1 MSNINY
7 TWSRAPNNKNEV
19 SYGKEPDRVYLLYHS
34 LRRMSKKYHQTSSL
48 YKLKGKGGSYRA
60 TIIQENIIETFLEQL
75 NIKCNSL
82 NINIMCKFQKF
93 IGEITNYTNNVY
105 TITVGDKSVTIPYSV
120 MHKYPV
126 FPTSMMESGHL
137 KIGGNIH
144 LVKKD
149 EQTFYPDHETY
160 GISNSQEQI
169 HYVDGSYLLKDAKPL
184 KLECS
189 FNELLSKLSN
199 IMPSIPEGKRNEVL
213 QILVNQDLRDEEKQS
228 RLTSLVAFPLDFE
241 ESETLEK
248 KKSIFT
254 PANRS
259 KDENAQPK
267 EIVESIVAMCNTSE
281 QKPCKLIIGIDDK
294 TNLTNKLQDEIATRY
309 PNMDNIDEFQ
319 NTFLIPFIK
328 SYTYNNPLLL
338 SSLKYNWYSYHGD
351 LVLIIDINYRGA
363 PIVCKGGILP
373 YRCGSSKHCVEG
385 PDMVSMIV
393 KLSENID

>member
-7 TWSRAPNNKNEV
+7 PWRRAPNDEKEV
-19 SYGKEPDRVYLLYHS
+19 SYSIETDRVYLLYRS
-34 LRRMSKKYHQTSSL
+34 LSRMGKKYHQVSNL
-48 YKLKGKGGSYRA
+48 YKQKGKGGPYRA
-60 TIIQENIIETFLEQL
+60 TIIQENIIETFLEL
-75 NIKCNSL
+75 SNIKNSHF

-93 IGEITNYTNNVY
+93 IGEITNYTNSVY
-105 TITVGDKSVTIPYSV
+105 TITVGDKKITIPYSV

-126 FPTSMMESGHL
+126 FPTNMMEAGHL
-137 KIGGNIH
+137 KIGGSIH

-169 HYVDGSYLLKDAKPL
+169 HYMDGTYLLKDVKPL
-184 KLECS
+184 KLGCS
-189 FNELLSKLSN
+189 FNELLGKLST
-199 IMPSIPEGKRNEVL
+199 IMPSIPEDKRNEVL
-213 QILVNQDLRDEEKQS
+213 QVLANQNLGDEEKQGKI
-228 RLTSLVAFPLDFE
+228 TSLVAFPLDFE

-248 KKSIFT
+248 KKSLFI
-254 PANRS
+254 PAYRS

-267 EIVESIVAMCNTSE
+267 EIVESIVAMCNISE

-309 PNMDNIDEFQ
+309 PNMDLDEFQ

-328 SYTYNNPLLL
+328 YYTYDNPLLL
-338 SSLKYNWYSYHGD
+338 SSLKYNWYDYHGD
-351 LVLIIDINYRGA
+351 LVLIIDINYKGA

>member
-7 TWSRAPNNKNEV
+7 PWGRAPNEENEV
-19 SYGKEPDRVYLLYHS
+19 SYGKEADRVYLLYRS
-34 LRRMSKKYHQTSSL
+34 LSRMSEKYHQSSSL
-48 YKLKGKGGSYRA
+48 YKLKGKGGPYRS

-75 NIKCNSL
+75 NINNNTL
-82 NINIMCKFQKF
+82 NINNMCKFQKF

-105 TITVGDKSVTIPYSV
+105 TITVGDKKVAIPYSV

-126 FPTSMMESGHL
+126 FPTNMMEADHL
-137 KIGGNIH
+137 KIGGSIH

-149 EQTFYPDHETY
+149 AQTFYPDHETY

-169 HYVDGSYLLKDAKPL
+169 HYVEGSYLVKDTKPL

-189 FNELLSKLSN
+189 FNNLLGKLSC
-199 IMPSIPEGKRNEVL
+199 IMPSIPEEKRNEVL
-213 QILVNQDLRDEEKQS
+213 QVLANQDLGDEEKQS
-228 RLTSLVAFPLDFE
+228 RITSLVAFPLDFE

-248 KKSIFT
+248 KKSLFI
-254 PANRS
+254 PAYRS

-267 EIVESIVAMCNTSE
+267 EIVESIVAMCNISE
-281 QKPCKLIIGIDDK
+281 QKPCKLIIGVDDK

-309 PNMDNIDEFQ
+309 PNMDTLDDFQ

-338 SSLKYNWYSYHGD
+338 SSLKYNWYNYHGD
-351 LVLIIDINYRGA
+351 LILIIDINYKGA

-373 YRCGSSKHCVEG
+373 YRCGSSKHCVDG
-385 PDMVSMIV
+385 PDMVNMIV
-393 KLSENID
+393 KLTENNN

>member
-1 MSNINY
+1 MSNTNY

-75 NIKCNSL
+75 NIKCNPL
-82 NINIMCKFQKF
+82 NISIMCKFQKF

-126 FPTSMMESGHL
+126 FPTNMMESGHL
-137 KIGGNIH
+137 KIGGSIH

-184 KLECS
+184 KIECS
-189 FNELLSKLSN
+189 FNELLGKLSN
-199 IMPSIPEGKRNEVL
+199 IMP
-213 QILVNQDLRDEEKQS
+213 
-228 RLTSLVAFPLDFE
+228 
-241 ESETLEK
+241 
-248 KKSIFT
+248 
-254 PANRS
+254 
-259 KDENAQPK
+259 
-267 EIVESIVAMCNTSE
+267 
-281 QKPCKLIIGIDDK
+281 
-294 TNLTNKLQDEIATRY
+294 
-309 PNMDNIDEFQ
+309 
-319 NTFLIPFIK
+319 
-328 SYTYNNPLLL
+328 
-338 SSLKYNWYSYHGD
+338 
-351 LVLIIDINYRGA
+351 
-363 PIVCKGGILP
+363 
-373 YRCGSSKHCVEG
+373 
-385 PDMVSMIV
+385 
-393 KLSENID
+393 